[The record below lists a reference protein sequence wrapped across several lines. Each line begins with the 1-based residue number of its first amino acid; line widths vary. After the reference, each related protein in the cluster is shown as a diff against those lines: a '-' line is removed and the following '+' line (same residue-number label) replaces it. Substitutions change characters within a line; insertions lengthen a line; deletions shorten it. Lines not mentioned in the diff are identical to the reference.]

1 MTTSRRE
8 QLELA
13 AKKLQAAK
21 EDSLTALLD
30 AEEATA
36 EAEEKLAAA
45 HTRRTQRVRE
55 AIKAGWTETELTTI
69 GFTLGDAPKA
79 ARKTR
84 TKKAAVP
91 PVQGSSPAPAAGA
104 DVTT

>member
-36 EAEEKLAAA
+36 EAEEKLAAT
-45 HTRRTQRVRE
+45 HTRRELRVRE
-55 AIKAGWTETELTTI
+55 ALKAGWTEQELTKI
-69 GFTLGDAPKA
+69 GFTIGDSPKPN
-79 ARKTR
+79 RKTR

-91 PVQGSSPAPAAGA
+91 PVQGSSPAPTATP